1 MARSAIGLIETEGL
15 IGLIEAADVAAKAA
29 EVQLLGFERIGGGLV
44 SLRLSGDVASVQT
57 AIAAAAAAARRLG
70 QVISYHVIPGPH
82 EDLVSLLEG
91 SDPPVPLA
99 EPASAPAAHTP
110 ARSIPTLAELEA
122 LPVTR
127 LRQLARQYPDFALKG
142 RAISRAG
149 KAELLAAFQQLLSTQ

>member
-1 MARSAIGLIETEGL
+1 MARAAIGLIETEGL
-15 IGLIEAADVAAKAA
+15 VGLIEAADVAAKAA

-57 AIAAAAAAARRLG
+57 AIEAAAAAARRLG

-82 EDLVSLLEG
+82 ADLVSLLDG
-91 SDPPVPLA
+91 DGAQAPPAAPVA
-99 EPASAPAAHTP
+99 APAP
-110 ARSIPTLAELEA
+110 IDPLPKVPSLAELSA
-122 LPVTR
+122 LPVPR

-149 KAELLAAFQQLLSTQ
+149 KAELLAAFQQLLAHQ